1 MDIFKWA
8 EEYSWCTDYYDQHT
22 GRIYACTEY
31 KRDAALPGIPV
42 YQDGVLLGFCKSD
55 KSFEEAVRS

>member
-8 EEYSWCTDYYDQHT
+8 EDNDWAADYYEPYS

-31 KRDAALPGIPV
+31 KLDSELPGIPV
-42 YQDGVLLGFCKSD
+42 YEDGELIGFAKKKLED
-55 KSFEEAVRS
+55 E